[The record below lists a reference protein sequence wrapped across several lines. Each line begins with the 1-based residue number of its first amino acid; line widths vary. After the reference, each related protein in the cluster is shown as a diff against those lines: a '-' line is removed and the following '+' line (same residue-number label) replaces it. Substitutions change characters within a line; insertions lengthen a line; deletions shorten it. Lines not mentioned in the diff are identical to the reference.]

1 MPSNQ
6 QQIIERAKLTYSPL
20 VKAFEKQTKAIEDQ
34 GQKQIDALEALK
46 PKEIKPKTTKPVE
59 YSNYFLEGL
68 AEIRKNN
75 KPIDFYD
82 LTNNFKD
89 PEHAPRN
96 FIRFKVPKSIFLK
109 YIKEGNPKNML
120 KNNVENL

>member
-1 MPSNQ
+1 MNELNLL
-6 QQIIERAKLTYSPL
+6 ILLWCRLLKN
-20 VKAFEKQTKAIEDQ
+20 K
-34 GQKQIDALEALK
+34 QKQLKIKDENKLEPLEALK

-96 FIRFKVPKSIFLK
+96 FIRFKVPNSIFSK